1 MNPLDLGD
9 IRSFFD
15 RGGEIMT
22 GGEARQMIVDLL
34 TRGDLEPSAMDKALI
49 MQVSGRF
56 HCKIRSEHGFAAAFA
71 SCLDGDACA
80 AQIMASPSTCLNPTP
95 YTLNLEIM
103 ASP

>member
-1 MNPLDLGD
+1 
-9 IRSFFD
+9 
-15 RGGEIMT
+15 
-22 GGEARQMIVDLL
+22 MIVDLL

-56 HCKIRSEHGFAAAFA
+56 HYKILSEHADGFAAAFA

-95 YTLNLEIM
+95 YTLNLEIT
-103 ASP
+103 ASPRTSLSSLAIYSPETVA